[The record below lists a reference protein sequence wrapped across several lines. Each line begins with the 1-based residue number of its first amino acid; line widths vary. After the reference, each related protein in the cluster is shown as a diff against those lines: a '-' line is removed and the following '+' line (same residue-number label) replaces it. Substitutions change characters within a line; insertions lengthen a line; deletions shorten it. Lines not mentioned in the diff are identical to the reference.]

1 MNRNALLIGI
11 VSALVGV
18 VGGFLLANTLNRGE
32 LSTLRS
38 ENERLKAQNGSEG
51 SSLNDSEINA
61 TIAKADQNVSD
72 LTIQRNVGVAIYRYA
87 AMKQDVALLQ
97 QSVRILTRA
106 FDLEPDDYDVM
117 LTLGNAH
124 FDIGYF
130 SKDNNALAKSREFYS
145 KALAVKADDVNVR
158 TDVGLTYFLETPPDY
173 ARSITEFRR
182 SLDKDPKHEKT
193 LQFMI
198 QAMAKQSNYA
208 EASKYLEQLRAVN
221 PQNKALQELTAMLS
235 DQQPPG

>member
-11 VSALVGV
+11 VSALIGV

-32 LSTLRS
+32 LSTLRT
-38 ENERLKAQNGSEG
+38 ENERLKTQTGSGG
-51 SSLNDSEINA
+51 SSLNEGEINA
-61 TIAKADQNVSD
+61 TIAKADQNVAD
-72 LTIQRNVGVAIYRYA
+72 LTLQRNVGVAIYRYA
-87 AMKQDVALLQ
+87 AMKQDVTLLQ

-106 FDLEPDDYDVM
+106 FDLKPDDYDVI
-117 LTLGNAH
+117 LTLGNAY

-130 SKDNNALAKSREFYS
+130 SKDNDALAKAREFYT
-145 KALAVKADDVNVR
+145 KALVVKADDVNVR
-158 TDVGLTYFLETPPDY
+158 TDVGLTYFLETPPDF

-198 QAMAKQSNYA
+198 QALAKQNNFA
-208 EASKYLEQLRAVN
+208 EASKYLDQLRAVN
-221 PQNKALQELTAMLS
+221 PQNGSLRELAAMLI
-235 DQQPPG
+235 DQQPAG

>member
-11 VSALVGV
+11 VSALIGV

-32 LSTLRS
+32 LSTLRT
-38 ENERLKAQNGSEG
+38 ENERLKTQTGSGG
-51 SSLNDSEINA
+51 SSLNEGEINA
-61 TIAKADQNVSD
+61 TIAKADQNVAD
-72 LTIQRNVGVAIYRYA
+72 LTLQRNVGVAIYRYA
-87 AMKQDVALLQ
+87 AMKQDVTLLQ

-106 FDLEPDDYDVM
+106 FDLKPDDYDVI
-117 LTLGNAH
+117 LTLGNAY

-130 SKDNNALAKSREFYS
+130 SKDNDALAKAREFYS
-145 KALAVKADDVNVR
+145 KALVVKADDVNVR

-198 QAMAKQSNYA
+198 QALAKQNNFA

-221 PQNKALQELTAMLS
+221 PQNGSLRELAAMLI
-235 DQQPPG
+235 DQQPAG

>member
-32 LSTLRS
+32 LSTLRT
-38 ENERLKAQNGSEG
+38 ENERLKTQTGSGG
-51 SSLNDSEINA
+51 SSLNEGEINA
-61 TIAKADQNVSD
+61 TIAKADQNVAD
-72 LTIQRNVGVAIYRYA
+72 LTLQRNVGVAIYRYA
-87 AMKQDVALLQ
+87 AMKQDVTLLQ

-106 FDLEPDDYDVM
+106 FDLKPDDYDVI
-117 LTLGNAH
+117 LTLGNAY

-130 SKDNNALAKSREFYS
+130 SKDNDALAKAREFYS
-145 KALAVKADDVNVR
+145 KALVVKADDVNVR
-158 TDVGLTYFLETPPDY
+158 TDVGLTYFLETPPDF

-182 SLDKDPKHEKT
+182 SLDTDPKHEKT

-198 QAMAKQSNYA
+198 QALAKQNNFA
-208 EASKYLEQLRAVN
+208 EASKYLDQLRAVN
-221 PQNKALQELTAMLS
+221 PQNGSLRELAAMLI
-235 DQQPPG
+235 DQQPAG